1 MTSTPALLMVTTY
14 TSAEMNSAQSITLAI
29 LSTAIDPVT
38 KMRRTGPIKRGAS
51 CLYECLIL
59 LDPYGSKRLA
69 IPYIQANSRRG
80 ILINTFISPDLVA
93 FPQYVEGK
101 RRICMNKKEIDGQGK
116 ENTWPLLLVRGPGGH
131 FYPDPDPDDAPL
143 P

>member
-1 MTSTPALLMVTTY
+1 MTSTPAFLVVTTCS
-14 TSAEMNSAQSITLAI
+14 TEMSSALSITLAI
-29 LSTAIDPVT
+29 LSPAIDPVT
-38 KMRRTGPIKRGAS
+38 KMRRTGPIKRGAP
-51 CLYECLIL
+51 CLYECPIL

-69 IPYIQANSRRG
+69 VPYIQTNSRRG
-80 ILINTFISPDLVA
+80 ILINTSISPDLVA
-93 FPQYVEGK
+93 FPHYVEGE
-101 RRICMNKKEIDGQGK
+101 RGICMDKKEIDGQGK

>member
-1 MTSTPALLMVTTY
+1 LTSTPAFLVVTTY
-14 TSAEMNSAQSITLAI
+14 TSTEINSAHSITLAI

-38 KMRRTGPIKRGAS
+38 KMRRTGSIKKGAS

-59 LDPYGSKRLA
+59 LDPYGSKRMA

-80 ILINTFISPDLVA
+80 ILINTSISTDLVA

-101 RRICMNKKEIDGQGK
+101 RRICMDKKEIDGQGK
-116 ENTWPLLLVRGPGGH
+116 
-131 FYPDPDPDDAPL
+131 
-143 P
+143 

>member
-1 MTSTPALLMVTTY
+1 MVTTY
-14 TSAEMNSAQSITLAI
+14 TSTEVNSAQSITLAN

-51 CLYECLIL
+51 CLYECLVL

-69 IPYIQANSRRG
+69 VPYIQANSRRG
-80 ILINTFISPDLVA
+80 ILINTSISPDLVA
-93 FPQYVEGK
+93 FPHYVEGE
-101 RRICMNKKEIDGQGK
+101 RGICMDKKEIDGQGK

>member
-1 MTSTPALLMVTTY
+1 MTSTPAFLVVTTCS
-14 TSAEMNSAQSITLAI
+14 TEMNSAQSITLAI

-38 KMRRTGPIKRGAS
+38 KMRSTGPIKRGVP

-69 IPYIQANSRRG
+69 VPYIQANSRRG
-80 ILINTFISPDLVA
+80 ILINTSISPDLVA
-93 FPQYVEGK
+93 FPHYVEGE
-101 RRICMNKKEIDGQGK
+101 RGICMDKKEIDGQGK

>member
-1 MTSTPALLMVTTY
+1 MTSTPAFLVVTTCS
-14 TSAEMNSAQSITLAI
+14 TEMSSAQSITLAI
-29 LSTAIDPVT
+29 LSTDIDPVT
-38 KMRRTGPIKRGAS
+38 KMCRTGPIKRGAP

-69 IPYIQANSRRG
+69 VPYIQANSRRG
-80 ILINTFISPDLVA
+80 ILINTSISPDLVA

-101 RRICMNKKEIDGQGK
+101 RRISMDKKEIYGQGK

>member
-1 MTSTPALLMVTTY
+1 MTSTPALLMVTTCS
-14 TSAEMNSAQSITLAI
+14 TEMSSALSITLAI

-38 KMRRTGPIKRGAS
+38 KMRRTGPIKRGAP

-69 IPYIQANSRRG
+69 VPYIQTNSRRG
-80 ILINTFISPDLVA
+80 VLINTSISPGLIA
-93 FPQYVEGK
+93 LQQYVEGK
-101 RRICMNKKEIDGQGK
+101 RRICMDKKEIDGQGH
-116 ENTWPLLLVRGPGGH
+116 ESTWPLLLVRGPGGH

>member
-1 MTSTPALLMVTTY
+1 LTSTPAFLVVTTCS
-14 TSAEMNSAQSITLAI
+14 TEMNSAQSITLAI

-38 KMRRTGPIKRGAS
+38 KMRRTGPIKRGAP

-80 ILINTFISPDLVA
+80 ILVNTSISLDLVA
-93 FPQYVEGK
+93 FQKYVEWK
-101 RRICMNKKEIDGQGK
+101 RRICMDKKEIDGQGK
-116 ENTWPLLLVRGPGGH
+116 GKHLAPVVYEGARRPLLSRSRSR
-131 FYPDPDPDDAPL
+131 
-143 P
+143 

>member
-1 MTSTPALLMVTTY
+1 MVTTC
-14 TSAEMNSAQSITLAI
+14 TSTEMNSAQSITLAI
-29 LSTAIDPVT
+29 LSTTIDPVT
-38 KMRRTGPIKRGAS
+38 KMRRTGPIKRGAP

-69 IPYIQANSRRG
+69 VPYIQANSRRG
-80 ILINTFISPDLVA
+80 ILTNTSISPDLVA

-101 RRICMNKKEIDGQGK
+101 RRICVDQKEIDGQGK
-116 ENTWPLLLVRGPGGH
+116 ENIWPLLLVRGPGGH
-131 FYPDPDPDDAPL
+131 FYPDPAPDDAPL

>member
-1 MTSTPALLMVTTY
+1 VVTTCTST
-14 TSAEMNSAQSITLAI
+14 EMNSAQSITLAI
-29 LSTAIDPVT
+29 PSTAIDPVT
-38 KMRRTGPIKRGAS
+38 KMRRTGPIKGGAS

-80 ILINTFISPDLVA
+80 ILINTSISPDLVA

-101 RRICMNKKEIDGQGK
+101 RRTCVDKKEIDGQ
-116 ENTWPLLLVRGPGGH
+116 
-131 FYPDPDPDDAPL
+131 
-143 P
+143 

>member
-1 MTSTPALLMVTTY
+1 MTSTPAFLVVTTCS
-14 TSAEMNSAQSITLAI
+14 TEMNSAQSITLAI

-38 KMRRTGPIKRGAS
+38 KMRRTGPIKRGAP

-80 ILINTFISPDLVA
+80 ILVNISISPDLVA
-93 FPQYVEGK
+93 FQHYVEGK
-101 RRICMNKKEIDGQGK
+101 RRICMDKKKNGGQGK
-116 ENTWPLLLVRGPGGH
+116 EKYLAPVIYEGARRPLISRSRSR
-131 FYPDPDPDDAPL
+131 
-143 P
+143 

>member
-1 MTSTPALLMVTTY
+1 M
-14 TSAEMNSAQSITLAI
+14 SA
-29 LSTAIDPVT
+29 
-38 KMRRTGPIKRGAS
+38 
-51 CLYECLIL
+51 LIL

-80 ILINTFISPDLVA
+80 ILINTSISPDLVA
-93 FPQYVEGK
+93 FLYYVEGE
-101 RRICMNKKEIDGQGK
+101 RGICMDKKEVDGQGK

>member
-1 MTSTPALLMVTTY
+1 MVTTCS
-14 TSAEMNSAQSITLAI
+14 TEMSSALSITLAI

-38 KMRRTGPIKRGAS
+38 KMRRTEPIKRGAP

-69 IPYIQANSRRG
+69 VPYIQANSRRG
-80 ILINTFISPDLVA
+80 ILINTSISPDLVA
-93 FPQYVEGK
+93 FPHYVEGE
-101 RRICMNKKEIDGQGK
+101 RGICMDKKEIDGQGK